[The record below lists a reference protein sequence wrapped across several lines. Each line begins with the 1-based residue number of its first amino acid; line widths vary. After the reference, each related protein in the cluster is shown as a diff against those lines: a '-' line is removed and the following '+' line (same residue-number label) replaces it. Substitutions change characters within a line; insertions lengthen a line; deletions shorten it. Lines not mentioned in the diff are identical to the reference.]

1 MGVRNCEMRS
11 LVPCAQFAGVYF
23 GQKDSGEIGAPV
35 REVDGKLELPK
46 KALVL
51 LNSIARS
58 GGTSISPA
66 LEALRRGGLE
76 LLAPETGDRPF
87 ADVIREHKTTVD
99 LVILGGG
106 DGTLN
111 AAASALVETRL
122 PLGILPLGTAN
133 DLARTLGIPPQPDAA
148 AKVIT
153 DGHLRSLDLGD
164 VNGRLF
170 FNVASI
176 GFSAKL
182 AKHLTAEA
190 KKRWGKLGYAIAA
203 FNLLRQSRPFSVDI
217 DHDGVVERVRTV
229 QVAVGNGRFY
239 GGGMAVSADAEP
251 DDGMLDVYS
260 LEVEHWWELL
270 ALAPS
275 LRRGT
280 QGRWRKVRTFRAT
293 RLSLTTRRTH
303 DVNTDGDL
311 STETPAHFQIHKA
324 ALRVF
329 APASGRA
336 DQPDGPPTTA

>member
-1 MGVRNCEMRS
+1 MSELG
-11 LVPCAQFAGVYF
+11 
-23 GQKDSGEIGAPV
+23 
-35 REVDGKLELPK
+35 RETGSTRR
-46 KALVL
+46 ALLL
-51 LNSIARS
+51 LNTKARS
-58 GGTSISPA
+58 GSASIDTT
-66 LEALRRGGLE
+66 LDVLRRGGVTLVE
-76 LLAPETGDRPF
+76 PQAGDRPF
-87 ADVIREHKTTVD
+87 AEIIREHASAVD

-111 AAASALVETRL
+111 AAASALVEAKL

-133 DLARTLGIPPQPDAA
+133 DLARTLGIPPVPEEAA
-148 AKVIT
+148 RIIV
-153 DGHLRSLDLGD
+153 DGHVRSLDLGD

-190 KKRWGKLGYAIAA
+190 KKRFGKLGYAIAA

-229 QVAVGNGRFY
+229 QIAVGNGRFY

-251 DDGMLDVYS
+251 DDGMLDIYS

-270 ALAPS
+270 ALVPA
-275 LRRGT
+275 LRQGT
-280 QGRWRKVRTFRAT
+280 QGRWKKVRTFRAT
-293 RLSLTTRRTH
+293 NLSLTTRRRH

-311 STETPAHFQIHKA
+311 STQTPAHFQIHRA
-324 ALRVF
+324 ALGVF

-336 DQPDGPPTTA
+336 DQPNGPAARA